1 MFGTHKVKLEG
12 ELLDRV
18 KQCADACGYSSVDEF
33 VLHALEKEVN
43 KVLPPSEGGNTSK
56 EVIKKRLQGLGYI
69 E

>member
-1 MFGTHKVKLEG
+1 VN
-12 ELLDRV
+12 
-18 KQCADACGYSSVDEF
+18 EF